1 MPGMSVF
8 DVKLGI
14 DARHFWLTSGN
25 KGCLVLCKVYKT
37 TKTEHLLKEKCAMVF
52 QQAQCIYP
60 EEYFGAWGSLTGK
73 YLFPRSTKIS
83 DGIELIH
90 KTAAFAIKTQFGR
103 ESK

>member
-1 MPGMSVF
+1 
-8 DVKLGI
+8 
-14 DARHFWLTSGN
+14 
-25 KGCLVLCKVYKT
+25 
-37 TKTEHLLKEKCAMVF
+37 MVF

-73 YLFPRSTKIS
+73 YLFHRSTKIS

-90 KTAAFAIKTQFGR
+90 KTAAFAIKTQFER